1 LQVLTL
7 SALESWSLLIVFIEI
22 GATARD
28 PDDSR
33 DKEHSEALAQAK
45 PKLAQSERFCTAPP
59 QQMSDS

>member
-1 LQVLTL
+1 
-7 SALESWSLLIVFIEI
+7 LESWSLLIVFIEI